1 MLYIEETVFCQ
12 FDSCFSGLF
21 YIYVCTRI
29 QMYIHVYTWY
39 SYLVHFSPLSPA
51 VGNGIIY
58 VPSITYLILK
68 LFASGARE
76 LGETHGYVRIENRY
90 TCMLRKITCLR
101 TPALDFRAHVLY
113 HLYHLYLCA
122 YERPFGDQQSVT
134 RMIVQP

>member
-1 MLYIEETVFCQ
+1 
-12 FDSCFSGLF
+12 
-21 YIYVCTRI
+21 
-29 QMYIHVYTWY
+29 MYILEYTVAWY
-39 SYLVHFSPLSPA
+39 IFFPLSPA

-68 LFASGARE
+68 LFAPGARE

-113 HLYHLYLCA
+113 HLYLCA
-122 YERPFGDQQSVT
+122 YERPFGD
-134 RMIVQP
+134 